1 MADHP
6 MRNDPTNFRDHFAVP
21 LGSLTSGSLRFTN
34 GAHRITIRTESYMR
48 DLVTRKGVQRICNQ
62 FVTGG

>member
-6 MRNDPTNFRDHFAVP
+6 MRNDPTNCRDRFAVP

-34 GAHRITIRTESYMR
+34 GAHLITIRAESYMR
-48 DLVTRKGVQRICNQ
+48 GLCRALRGPDANDRGA
-62 FVTGG
+62 